1 MNKHPSSEQLRDAA
15 PEHPAAAEV
24 TSAKRAKAKAK
35 PARRTC
41 IMVLGMHRSG
51 TSALTRAISL
61 LGAELPKDLLGANP
75 TNPTGHWEP
84 LKLIELHD
92 QMLAEAGSRWDD
104 WRSFDL
110 GDLSK
115 ARAQFYRVE
124 IARLIDEE
132 YGDASLLV
140 LKEPR
145 ISRFVPL
152 YASIF
157 KSMKIDVQY
166 VLASRNPLAVVA
178 SLGKRDR
185 STPGFGAL
193 LWLRH
198 ELEAERSTRGA
209 PRVFVS
215 YEAMM
220 RSWRPTLDKI
230 TAALSAAWPRAVEEA
245 ASEIDAYISS
255 DYQHHTASDGALFAD
270 ERIAGWV
277 KDTYSAL
284 KALETDASQAEAMA
298 VLDRVKT
305 EFDAVA
311 PIFGEAFFPELQV
324 RQQILAETIGT
335 LQRAAEE
342 HAVNAAQLAS
352 QIQQKDAEIAG
363 YHQSVAEERAT
374 NLEKELTE
382 ATAREAQLSERLSD
396 VARLVEIRTLDL
408 EKSQAEA
415 EASLR
420 EADLAVRAD
429 REAARADQA
438 ERRLVIG
445 TEELERLRAEVS
457 EIKKSRSWRLMYPV
471 RYLKSMLIK

>member
-311 PIFGEAFFPELQV
+311 PIFGEAFFPELQA
-324 RQQILAETIGT
+324 RQQILAETIGV
-335 LQRAAEE
+335 LQRAVEE
-342 HAVNAAQLAS
+342 HAANAAQLAREL
-352 QIQQKDAEIAG
+352 QQRDADIAG
-363 YHQSVAEERAT
+363 FPPRVAEHAT
-374 NLEKELTE
+374 NLEKDLAE

-415 EASLR
+415 SLR

-445 TEELERLRAEVS
+445 AEELERLRAEVS
-457 EIKKSRSWRLMYPV
+457 EIKKSRSWRLMHPV

>member
-1 MNKHPSSEQLRDAA
+1 MNKHPSSEQLHDAT
-15 PEHPAAAEV
+15 PKHPAGEV
-24 TSAKRAKAKAK
+24 ASKKRAKAKAK
-35 PARRTC
+35 PAKRTC

-61 LGAELPKDLLGANP
+61 LGAELPNDLLGANS

-110 GDLSK
+110 GDLPK

-132 YGDASLLV
+132 YGDAGLLV

-157 KSMKIDVQY
+157 KSMNIDLQY

-220 RSWRPTLDKI
+220 RNWRPTLDKI
-230 TAALSAAWPRAVEEA
+230 TATLPVAWPRAVEEA

-255 DYQHHTASDGALFAD
+255 DHQHHALSDGALFAD
-270 ERIAGWV
+270 ERIASWV

-284 KALETDASQAEAMA
+284 RVLETDASDAGAMA
-298 VLDRVKT
+298 VLDRVKA

-311 PIFGEAFFPELQV
+311 PIFGEAFFPELQA
-324 RQQILAETIGT
+324 RQQILSGTIED
-335 LQRAAEE
+335 LQRAVEE
-342 HAVNAAQLAS
+342 HAANAAQLAS
-352 QIQQKDAEIAG
+352 ALKLGNAAE
-363 YHQSVAEERAT
+363 HAT
-374 NLEKELTE
+374 NLEKDLAD
-382 ATAREAQLSERLSD
+382 ATAREAQLSERLRD
-396 VARLVEIRTLDL
+396 VARLVEMRTLDL
-408 EKSQAEA
+408 ERSRA
-415 EASLR
+415 EASVR
-420 EADLAVRAD
+420 EADLVMRAD

-438 ERRLVIG
+438 ESRILIG
-445 TEELERLRAEVS
+445 AEELERLRAE
-457 EIKKSRSWRLMYPV
+457 IDAIRKSLSWRLLYPV
-471 RYLKSMLIK
+471 RYLKRMIIK